1 VSQCEWKYST
11 KTLTLK
17 LKKKKVNGIEG
28 LEDLGKN
35 QKDMKISGGIKADNK
50 QFEDMNLNIEKSWK
64 AATRARMWPITAQPQ
79 KRRKL
84 ILHVPEHGLLN
95 SQK

>member
-1 VSQCEWKYST
+1 MSQCEWKYST

-17 LKKKKVNGIEG
+17 FEEKKGYGIEG

-50 QFEDMNLNIEKSWK
+50 QFEDMNLNIEKSWM
-64 AATRARMWPITAQPQ
+64 APTRARMRPIPAQPQ
-79 KRRKL
+79 KEKKKF
-84 ILHVPEHGLLN
+84 HVPEHGLLN

>member
-1 VSQCEWKYST
+1 MEIFNQN
-11 KTLTLK
+11 LNLK
-17 LKKKKVNGIEG
+17 IKKGYGIEG

-79 KRRKL
+79 KRRK
-84 ILHVPEHGLLN
+84 HSPCPRTWTT
-95 SQK
+95 K